1 MEVRLTLN
9 QVSLGFSYV
18 VSTVVLLSLSV
29 ITPAPELPVLQ
40 GPEASPPVQSDQVD
54 RLDALNVYHS
64 DDSDDSELD
73 PSELEVQA
81 KLKSENAAYR
91 RGIIRNLTEA
101 TQLAIETETLEL
113 QIQKLERDLARD
125 EDLYRRLKKRSKRS
139 SRRKRLTKSTTN
151 PSLPPKGPRR
161 RFHRR

>member
-1 MEVRLTLN
+1 M
-9 QVSLGFSYV
+9 
-18 VSTVVLLSLSV
+18 STVVLLSLSV
-29 ITPAPELPVLQ
+29 VTPAPELPVLQ

-54 RLDALNVYHS
+54 RLDDFNVYHS

-73 PSELEVQA
+73 PSELEAQA

-113 QIQKLERDLARD
+113 QIQQLERDLARD
-125 EDLYRRLKKRSKRS
+125 EDLYHRLKKNRSKRPV
-139 SRRKRLTKSTTN
+139 RRKRLTKPMTG

-161 RFHRR
+161 RFHRKGT

>member
-64 DDSDDSELD
+64 DDSDDSDLD
-73 PSELEVQA
+73 PSELEAQA

-151 PSLPPKGPRR
+151 PSLPPRGPRR
-161 RFHRR
+161 RFHRK